1 MGPQGPAGP
10 QGPSGATD
18 NAMLFYEPV
27 TLQGGQ
33 DPVTLT
39 YDSNETVTLGY
50 GIERYLDSSDNIT
63 FSSVPAGN
71 YLVEI
76 YAHCDASTTTSG
88 ANNYIT
94 LELIRQTG
102 TSGLFTVDIDT
113 RSVQK
118 GGINHLTFGPSAYRL
133 TGPTGTIPAKTI
145 DRTST
150 YSLRGEAGID
160 YTLSE
165 IKLIIKVRQ
174 YV

>member
-1 MGPQGPAGP
+1 
-10 QGPSGATD
+10 
-18 NAMLFYEPV
+18 MLFYENATLEGGEAPV
-27 TLQGGQ
+27 A
-33 DPVTLT
+33 LT
-39 YDSNETVTLGY
+39 YDSNQTVTLGY

-63 FSSVPAGN
+63 FSSVPAGD

-76 YAHCDASTTTSG
+76 YAHCDASTIASG
-88 ANNYIT
+88 TNNYIT
-94 LELIRQTG
+94 LELIRETG
-102 TSGLFTVDIDT
+102 TSGLSIIDIDT

-160 YTLSE
+160 CTLTE
-165 IKLIIKVRQ
+165 IKLIIKVRP